1 MGFFS
6 GNRKNQPSM
15 PTEKTL
21 QRIGIAGTA
30 HHTGTTHLAINIA
43 ITLRSLNYKVAVIE
57 DNPSKHFEL
66 IASELD
72 YDNSKNI
79 GYFNYKGV
87 DYYHYCRPIPFFV
100 LMQRNYDFLIID
112 HGTYA
117 NCDRNTFYA
126 NNINVITTGSRLWE
140 LANYEDFMEGIQVE
154 ERGIEIENRM
164 SRQYNYAF
172 MFAHDDYFFQK
183 QILEHMGDDIKS
195 IFPAYKENLF
205 DDPDYDTV
213 KQLIPWVQIPEE
225 SSNKN
230 KSHGLFGLKFN
241 KESENKE
248 DKPKDPEYEEEL
260 IKQDAAI
267 SPEIPEIEDDYTIE
281 QPVVEQP
288 EDDSSEDELVYPLV
302 DSLPN
307 NAEDLPKIKEAAAE
321 ATESE
326 HSLVVEAMPVPVI
339 TQEEKKLE
347 NDAETTVVKEK
358 IAAEIESVPDIIPYY
373 AEETKEIAEQLFI
386 AAKEIQKYTMKHVD
400 ELTED
405 PQMALFLNAFATKG
419 MIGAFGCLL
428 RSKTEHSRKNGKDGE
443 AVIRIEDGEIK
454 YEIKE
459 SSLKE
464 FLGEDAEYLI
474 APSTDSFVKL

>member
-6 GNRKNQPSM
+6 GNKKNQSSM
-15 PTEKTL
+15 STEKTM

-30 HHTGTTHLAINIA
+30 HHTGTTHLTINIA
-43 ITLRSLNYKVAVIE
+43 ITLRSLNYKVAVLE
-57 DNPSKHFEL
+57 DNASKHFEL

-72 YDNSKNI
+72 YDDNENV

-100 LMQRNYDFLIID
+100 LMQRNYDFIIID

-140 LANYEDFMEGIQVE
+140 LTDYENFMEGIQIE

-225 SSNKN
+225 SGSKN

-241 KESENKE
+241 KE
-248 DKPKDPEYEEEL
+248 PEYKEEPV
-260 IKQDAAI
+260 KQVVDF
-267 SPEIPEIEDDYTIE
+267 SPEIPEIEDE
-281 QPVVEQP
+281 CVVEQP
-288 EDDSSEDELVYPLV
+288 ENEPVYLAKDPLPDDVENSSEAEELV
-302 DSLPN
+302 
-307 NAEDLPKIKEAAAE
+307 AET
-321 ATESE
+321 TELE
-326 HSLVVEAMPVPVI
+326 HSPVVEAIPVPI
-339 TQEEKKLE
+339 IQEAVQK
-347 NDAETTVVKEK
+347 NDAEAAVDKEE
-358 IAAEIESVPDIIPYY
+358 IATEIKSVPEIIPYY
-373 AEETKEIAEQLFI
+373 AEETKEIAEQLFN
-386 AAKEIQKYTMKHVD
+386 AAKEIQKYTMRHVD
-400 ELTED
+400 ELTDD
-405 PQMALFLNAFATKG
+405 PQIALFLNAFATKEVT
-419 MIGAFGCLL
+419 GAFSCLL
-428 RSKTEHSRKNGKDGE
+428 RSKAEHSRKNGKDGE
-443 AVIRIEDGEIK
+443 AVIRIEDGEIG

-459 SSLKE
+459 SSLRE
-464 FLGEDAEYLI
+464 YLGEDSGYLI
-474 APSTDSFVKL
+474 APSIDSFVKL

>member
-1 MGFFS
+1 MS
-6 GNRKNQPSM
+6 
-15 PTEKTL
+15 TEKTM

-43 ITLRSLNYKVAVIE
+43 ITLRSLNYKVAILE

-72 YDNSKNI
+72 FDSNNSV

-100 LMQRNYDFLIID
+100 LMQRNYDFLVID
-112 HGTYA
+112 HGIYA

-140 LANYEDFMEGIQVE
+140 LADYENFMDGIQVE

-225 SSNKN
+225 SGS
-230 KSHGLFGLKFN
+230 KSKSRGLFGLKFS
-241 KESENKE
+241 KESEHKE
-248 DKPKDPEYEEEL
+248 NELKESEYREES
-260 IKQDAAI
+260 IRQNVDF
-267 SPEIPEIEDDYTIE
+267 SPEIPEIEDDFVVE
-281 QPVVEQP
+281 KPVVESPKNEP
-288 EDDSSEDELVYPLV
+288 EEEFCDNPSLEDEFLYSSGDPLPDNMKNSSEIE
-302 DSLPN
+302 
-307 NAEDLPKIKEAAAE
+307 ETAAE
-321 ATESE
+321 ISGPEQLSVIE
-326 HSLVVEAMPVPVI
+326 DIPVPVI
-339 TQEEKKLE
+339 TQEETGQK
-347 NDAETTVVKEK
+347 NVAEAAGIEEEITAK
-358 IAAEIESVPDIIPYY
+358 IKSVPEIVPYY
-373 AEETKEIAEQLFI
+373 DKESKEIAVQLFTV
-386 AAKEIQKYTMKHVD
+386 AKEIQKYIMKHVD
-400 ELTED
+400 ELTDD
-405 PQMALFLNAFATKG
+405 PQMALFLNAFATKE
-419 MIGAFGCLL
+419 MTGAFGCLL

-459 SSLKE
+459 SSLTD
-464 FLGEDAEYLI
+464 FLGEDAGYLI

>member
-15 PTEKTL
+15 STEKTL

-72 YDNSKNI
+72 YDNSENI

-140 LANYEDFMEGIQVE
+140 LADYEDFMEGIQVE

-241 KESENKE
+241 KESEHKE
-248 DKPKDPEYEEEL
+248 DKPKDSEYEEEL
-260 IKQDAAI
+260 IKRDTTF
-267 SPEIPEIEDDYTIE
+267 SPEIPELEDDCTIE

-288 EDDSSEDELVYPLV
+288 ENNSSEDELVYPLQEMETKWT
-302 DSLPN
+302 DSLLN
-307 NAEDLPKIKEAAAE
+307 DTEGVDLTDYNLKYGSSYKTAAE
-321 ATESE
+321 Y
-326 HSLVVEAMPVPVI
+326 MPASGAPRIFWGQHNVKWNNLSGFTANPFGNFD
-339 TQEEKKLE
+339 LE
-347 NDAETTVVKEK
+347 NDNTASFMNNINGGVELIYK
-358 IAAEIESVPDIIPYY
+358 
-373 AEETKEIAEQLFI
+373 TK
-386 AAKEIQKYTMKHVD
+386 
-400 ELTED
+400 
-405 PQMALFLNAFATKG
+405 
-419 MIGAFGCLL
+419 
-428 RSKTEHSRKNGKDGE
+428 
-443 AVIRIEDGEIK
+443 
-454 YEIKE
+454 
-459 SSLKE
+459 
-464 FLGEDAEYLI
+464 DA
-474 APSTDSFVKL
+474 

>member
-6 GNRKNQPSM
+6 GNKKNQSSM
-15 PTEKTL
+15 STEKTM

-43 ITLRSLNYKVAVIE
+43 ITLRSLNYKVAVLE
-57 DNPSKHFEL
+57 DNASKHFEL

-72 YDNSKNI
+72 YDDNENV

-100 LMQRNYDFLIID
+100 LMQRNYDFIIID

-140 LANYEDFMEGIQVE
+140 LTDYENFMEGIQIE

-225 SSNKN
+225 SGSKN

-241 KESENKE
+241 KE
-248 DKPKDPEYEEEL
+248 PEYKEESV
-260 IKQDAAI
+260 KQDVDF
-267 SPEIPEIEDDYTIE
+267 SPEIPEIEDE
-281 QPVVEQP
+281 CVVEQLENEP
-288 EDDSSEDELVYPLV
+288 VYLTEDPLPDDVEGSSEAEELV
-302 DSLPN
+302 
-307 NAEDLPKIKEAAAE
+307 AET
-321 ATESE
+321 TEFE
-326 HSLVVEAMPVPVI
+326 HPPIVEAIPVPI
-339 TQEEKKLE
+339 IQEAVQK
-347 NDAETTVVKEK
+347 NDAEAAVDKEGIATK
-358 IAAEIESVPDIIPYY
+358 IKFVPEIIPHY
-373 AEETKEIAEQLFI
+373 AEETKEIAEQLFN
-386 AAKEIQKYTMKHVD
+386 AAKEIQKYTMRHVD
-400 ELTED
+400 ELTDD
-405 PQMALFLNAFATKG
+405 PQIALFLNAFATKEVT
-419 MIGAFGCLL
+419 GAFSCLL
-428 RSKTEHSRKNGKDGE
+428 RSKAEHSRKNGKDGE
-443 AVIRIEDGEIK
+443 AVIRIEDGEIG

-459 SSLKE
+459 SSLRE
-464 FLGEDAEYLI
+464 YLGEDSGYLI
-474 APSTDSFVKL
+474 APSIDSFVKL

>member
-6 GNRKNQPSM
+6 GKKNQLSISA
-15 PTEKTL
+15 EKTL

-72 YDNSKNI
+72 CDNSENV

-87 DYYHYCRPIPFFV
+87 DYYHYCKPIPFFV
-100 LMQRNYDFLIID
+100 LMQRNYDFVIID

-126 NNINVITTGSRLWE
+126 NNINIITTGSRLWE
-140 LANYEDFMEGIQVE
+140 LTDYENFMEGIQVE
-154 ERGIEIENRM
+154 EKGIEIENRM

-225 SSNKN
+225 SGSKN

-241 KESENKE
+241 KEAEHKKDEPKE
-248 DKPKDPEYEEEL
+248 PEYKEETV
-260 IKQDAAI
+260 KQDVDF
-267 SPEIPEIEDDYTIE
+267 SPEIPEIEDEYVVGQPEDGLVYLAEDPLPDDAENSSEAEELVAETTE
-281 QPVVEQP
+281 FEHTPVVE
-288 EDDSSEDELVYPLV
+288 
-302 DSLPN
+302 
-307 NAEDLPKIKEAAAE
+307 AI
-321 ATESE
+321 
-326 HSLVVEAMPVPVI
+326 PVPVI
-339 TQEEKKLE
+339 TQEKTQK
-347 NDAETTVVKEK
+347 NDAETTVAKEK
-358 IAAEIESVPDIIPYY
+358 IAIEIESGPEKIPYY
-373 AEETKEIAEQLFI
+373 AEETKEIAEQLFN

-400 ELTED
+400 ELTDD
-405 PQMALFLNAFATKG
+405 PQMALFLNAFATKEVT
-419 MIGAFGCLL
+419 GAFSCLL
-428 RSKTEHSRKNGKDGE
+428 RSKAEHSRKNGKDGE
-443 AVIRIEDGEIK
+443 AVIRIEDGEIG

-459 SSLKE
+459 SSLRE
-464 FLGEDAEYLI
+464 YLGEDSGYLI
-474 APSTDSFVKL
+474 APSIDSFVKL